1 MQYLQFKRIIALSLL
16 TLYFNMAG
24 AQESPYGDIG
34 STPTQAEFDALDISI
49 MPNGDGLPPGQGT
62 AQEGEPLYFAKCAVC
77 HGPNLEGR
85 RDYRVGRLAGGVGS
99 LTTDKPMKSVGS
111 YNPFTTTVW
120 DYIRRAMPRFN
131 EGSLSHDQIYAL
143 TAYILYKNDIIGQ
156 DKVMNAE
163 TLPEVE
169 MPNRYGFIPSNLDDI
184 SDIEARGCRNGHC
197 P

>member
-1 MQYLQFKRIIALSLL
+1 MHYLPFNRSVVLCLL
-16 TLYFNMAG
+16 ILWFTAVG

-34 STPTQAEFDALDISI
+34 STPSQAELNALDISI
-49 MPNGDGLPPGQGT
+49 MPDGDGLPPGQGT
-62 AQEGEPLYFAKCAVC
+62 AREGELLYFSRCASC

-85 RDYRVGRLAGGVGS
+85 RDLKVGRLAGGVGTLS
-99 LTTDKPMKSVGS
+99 SDKPVKSVGS
-111 YNPFTTTVW
+111 YNPFITTVW

-131 EGSLSHDQIYAL
+131 EGSLSTDQIYAL

-156 DKVMNAE
+156 DEEMNAE
-163 TLPEVE
+163 TLAEVE
-169 MPNRYGFIPSNLDDI
+169 MPNRYGFIPSNLEDI